1 VEVVEEGTENVT
13 AKFGDG
19 ETAMT
24 TFAVGA
30 DGLHS
35 HVRCL
40 WPLILESRRLAG
52 KLALE
57 RL

>member
-13 AKFGDG
+13 AKFEDG
-19 ETAMT
+19 GTAMA

-35 HVRCL
+35 HVRL
-40 WPLILESRRLAG
+40 WPLILESRHLVG